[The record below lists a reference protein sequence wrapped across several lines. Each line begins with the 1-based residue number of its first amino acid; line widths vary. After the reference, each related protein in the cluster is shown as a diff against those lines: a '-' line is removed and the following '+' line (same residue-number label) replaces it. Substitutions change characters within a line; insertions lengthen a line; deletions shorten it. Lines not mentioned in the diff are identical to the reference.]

1 MGSLMTPHIQRK
13 SARARFAGAARG
25 FVSDRAGAIAME
37 YILIG
42 AILGAAVA
50 AAVSVL
56 RGSVSELYAGL
67 AALFGS

>member
-1 MGSLMTPHIQRK
+1 MTVREMMQAARV
-13 SARARFAGAARG
+13 RARFARAMRRFGASR
-25 FVSDRAGAIAME
+25 SGAIAME

-42 AILGAAVA
+42 ALIGAAVA

>member
-1 MGSLMTPHIQRK
+1 MTVREMMQTARV
-13 SARARFAGAARG
+13 RARFG
-25 FVSDRAGAIAME
+25 RAMRRFRANRSGAIAME

-42 AILGAAVA
+42 ALIGAAVA